1 MAKAELWA
9 GARASRE
16 KTSMYSKSL
25 QDDQAQNLQSAE
37 SWNMSLDDILQNVEL
52 ALVRVTPSEEE
63 SSLKAQKACRTTNNV
78 CESCG
83 KQVEWFV
90 IGGYCLPN
98 SSSIMFQRFLV

>member
-1 MAKAELWA
+1 M
-9 GARASRE
+9 GARARVE
-16 KTSMYSKSL
+16 GENEYSKSL
-25 QDDQAQNLQSAE
+25 QDARAQNLPSAE

-83 KQVEWFV
+83 KQVK
-90 IGGYCLPN
+90 
-98 SSSIMFQRFLV
+98 

>member
-1 MAKAELWA
+1 M
-9 GARASRE
+9 GARARQGR
-16 KTSMYSKSL
+16 KRVFKILT
-25 QDDQAQNLQSAE
+25 QNDQAQNLQSAE

-83 KQVEWFV
+83 KQVK
-90 IGGYCLPN
+90 
-98 SSSIMFQRFLV
+98 